1 MTRIERVNSRAYV
14 LLSVLICLT
23 LVMTLGT
30 AWLRT
35 IGLERAHIRADVLGA
50 QAELLAASGLSRAT
64 TRLAGDTNYKGETWR
79 VGADELDGAGA
90 VTIKVVAVAEAPA
103 ARRIDVV
110 AEYPSAGAIRVR
122 RSRQAVHS
130 PTLQNTREDNSP

>member
-1 MTRIERVNSRAYV
+1 MTRIERIRSRAYV

-23 LVMTLGT
+23 LVMMLGT

-35 IGLERAHIRADVLGA
+35 IGLERAHIRADVRGA
-50 QAELLAASGLSRAT
+50 QAEILAASGLSRARA
-64 TRLAGDTNYKGETWR
+64 RLAGDANYQGETWR
-79 VGADELDGAGA
+79 IGGDEFDGAGT
-90 VTIKVVAVAEAPA
+90 VTITVAAVPETPA

-110 AEYPSAGAIRVR
+110 AEYATAGSLRVR

-130 PTLQNTREDNSP
+130 PTLRNTREDNSP